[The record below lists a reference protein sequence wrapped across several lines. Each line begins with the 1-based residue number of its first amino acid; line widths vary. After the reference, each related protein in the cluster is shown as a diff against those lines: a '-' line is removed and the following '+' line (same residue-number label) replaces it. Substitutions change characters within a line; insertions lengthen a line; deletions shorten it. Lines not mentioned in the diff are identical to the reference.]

1 MELWELAA
9 REQVRDTVATYSHS
23 GDRLR
28 LEDLAACF
36 TADGVLE
43 TKGGWTAHGRAEI
56 IARLSGVQALT
67 AATTVPGREASPG
80 SASGLGAE
88 DGGPAG
94 NGAASAGNG
103 AASAGGGGPAAGKAF
118 IRHFVTNLRF
128 DSVTPDRITTS
139 AYFAVL
145 TVAGLDHWGRYRD
158 ILVPAEGRWLFAHRL
173 VRTDAHA
180 PGSPFRG

>member
-67 AATTVPGREASPG
+67 AATTVPGREAGPR
-80 SASGLGAE
+80 SASGP
-88 DGGPAG
+88 GPAG
-94 NGAASAGNG
+94 NGAASAGGG
-103 AASAGGGGPAAGKAF
+103 AADGRAF

-128 DSVTPDRITTS
+128 ESVTPDRITTS

-158 ILVPAEGRWLFAHRL
+158 VLVPVEGRWLFAHRL

-180 PGSPFRG
+180 PGSPFRA